1 MTCLG
6 SGMLALPSVTEEESW
21 VVSVN
26 GGNGLHP
33 AEPGLAC
40 TKPARSDSEA
50 GGEMHHSEPGVGVS
64 PGQQQWRQLLRRVTQ
79 GQLKGLEPG
88 AVSDSGTQGGNGGRG
103 E

>member
-1 MTCLG
+1 MLG
-6 SGMLALPSVTEEESW
+6 KRDAGVTLSDR
-21 VVSVN
+21 
-26 GGNGLHP
+26 GGKLGGFGERRERPHP

-64 PGQQQWRQLLRRVTQ
+64 PGQQQWWQLLRRVTQ

-88 AVSDSGTQGGNGGRG
+88 AVSDSGAQGGNGGRG

>member
-6 SGMLALPSVTEEESW
+6 SGMLALPSVTQEESW

-26 GGNGLHP
+26 GGNSLHP
-33 AEPGLAC
+33 AEPGLAF
-40 TKPARSDSEA
+40 TKPALSDNEA
-50 GGEMHHSEPGVGVS
+50 EEEMHHSETDMGVS
-64 PGQQQWRQLLRRVTQ
+64 PGQQQWRQLIRSVTQ

-88 AVSDSGTQGGNGGRG
+88 VVSDSGTQGGNCGRG